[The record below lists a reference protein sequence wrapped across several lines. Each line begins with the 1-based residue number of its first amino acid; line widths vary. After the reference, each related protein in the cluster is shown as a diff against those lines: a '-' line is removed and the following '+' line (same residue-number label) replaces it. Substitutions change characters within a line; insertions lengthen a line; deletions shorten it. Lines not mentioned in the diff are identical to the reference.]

1 MTQTP
6 TECKKSIITW
16 HFIAPKNL
24 TATRFCW
31 RRKKTKTTFVGRE
44 WPKLSCLDRRIQ
56 IVRFTLWGN
65 MRGKKF
71 KGINYVENTFQ
82 FPLDFLHPHNSYFYR
97 MFGGQLKVV
106 NQLLV
111 VKKIVGWDMTWTIFW
126 PKNWGST
133 FLVDD
138 DTWNECDVR
147 MFI

>member
-24 TATRFCW
+24 TATRFWW
-31 RRKKTKTTFVGRE
+31 RRKKNKNHISWKRVTKIELFRPQNTNCALYFMGQHAGQEV
-44 WPKLSCLDRRIQ
+44 
-56 IVRFTLWGN
+56 
-65 MRGKKF
+65 

-82 FPLDFLHPHNSYFYR
+82 FPLDFLHPHNSCFYR
-97 MFGGQLKVV
+97 MFGGQQKVV